1 MAANRTIVEIH
12 ILQTMPPSNLNRDD
26 TGSPKKAVYGGV
38 TRARVSSQA
47 WKRPTRLKFR
57 ELVDPNQLGIR
68 TKRIVEVLN
77 KHIIDRMP
85 DTDPQLSA
93 EVSKSILLVA
103 LKGKKSK
110 KKDSEILVK
119 PRTSKD
125 SGQNDDLEQSTY
137 LLFLGSHQYDE
148 LAEIAVNA
156 IASGDPTA
164 FIKSSDVKKHIK
176 AIAQNDRAI
185 DVALFGRMVADDTD
199 LNVDAAAQVAHA
211 ISVQRVDFD
220 SDYFT
225 AVDDVKQDS
234 DEEGDAG
241 AAMIGDVEFNSATF
255 YRYANVDVDRLLD
268 TLGDAS
274 ATTQAVTAFVD
285 AFATTVPNGKIN
297 TFAHNTLPDL
307 VVVNLRDTQAVNL
320 VGAFERP
327 IAGEIVANA
336 TKALVEREQEIDAS
350 YGTTPVHTWVIRV
363 GKDTE
368 AADQLAARQPLRDV
382 LTELGDAIASRL
394 VQE

>member
-1 MAANRTIVEIH
+1 MTANRTIVEIH

-68 TKRIVEVLN
+68 TKRVVEVLT
-77 KHIIDRMP
+77 DRILRL
-85 DTDPQLSA
+85 DPAADPETAQKAAQSVLQDA
-93 EVSKSILLVA
+93 GGIKLA
-103 LKGKKSK
+103 
-110 KKDSEILVK
+110 K
-119 PRTSKD
+119 PRSVKKT
-125 SGQNDDLEQSTY
+125 DDADGNVNEPDQSSY

-148 LAEIAVNA
+148 LAAIGKEA
-156 IASGDPTA
+156 IAAGG
-164 FIKSSDVKKHIK
+164 IKDFLKNKDVKKRVKGIL
-176 AIAQNDRAI
+176 QNDRAI

-268 TLGDAS
+268 TLGDAN

-350 YGTTPVHTWVIRV
+350 YGTTPVRTWVVRV
-363 GKDTE
+363 GKGTE
-368 AADQLAARQPLRDV
+368 AADQLAARQPLHDV
-382 LTELGDAIASRL
+382 LTELGDAVAARL
-394 VQE
+394 VRE

>member
-1 MAANRTIVEIH
+1 MTANRTIVEIH

-68 TKRIVEVLN
+68 TKRVVEVLT
-77 KHIIDRMP
+77 DRILRL
-85 DTDPQLSA
+85 DPAADPETAQKAAQSVLQDA
-93 EVSKSILLVA
+93 GGIKLA
-103 LKGKKSK
+103 
-110 KKDSEILVK
+110 K
-119 PRTSKD
+119 PRSAKKT
-125 SGQNDDLEQSTY
+125 DDADGNVNEPDQSSY

-148 LAEIAVNA
+148 LAAIGKEA
-156 IASGDPTA
+156 IAAGG
-164 FIKSSDVKKHIK
+164 IKDFLKNKDVKKRVKGIL
-176 AIAQNDRAI
+176 QNDRAI

-268 TLGDAS
+268 TLGDAN
-274 ATTQAVTAFVD
+274 ATVQAVIAFID
-285 AFATTVPNGKIN
+285 AFSTTVPNGKIN

-327 IAGEIVANA
+327 IAGDIVTNA

-350 YGTTPVHTWVIRV
+350 YGTTPVHTWVVRV
-363 GKDTE
+363 GKDTK

-382 LTELGDAIASRL
+382 LTELGDAVAARL
-394 VQE
+394 VRE

>member
-1 MAANRTIVEIH
+1 MTANRTIVEIH
-12 ILQTMPPSNLNRDD
+12 ILQTMPPSHLNRDD

-68 TKRIVEVLN
+68 TKRVVEVLT
-77 KHIIDRMP
+77 DRILRL
-85 DTDPQLSA
+85 DPAADPETAQKAAQSVLQDA
-93 EVSKSILLVA
+93 GGIKLA
-103 LKGKKSK
+103 
-110 KKDSEILVK
+110 K
-119 PRTSKD
+119 PRSAKKT
-125 SGQNDDLEQSTY
+125 DDADGNVNEPDQSSY

-148 LAEIAVNA
+148 LAAIGKEA
-156 IASGDPTA
+156 IAAGG
-164 FIKSSDVKKHIK
+164 IKDFLKNKDVKKRVKGIL
-176 AIAQNDRAI
+176 QNDRAI

-268 TLGDAS
+268 TLGDAN

-350 YGTTPVHTWVIRV
+350 YGTTPVRTWVVRV
-363 GKDTE
+363 GKGTE
-368 AADQLAARQPLRDV
+368 AADQLAARQPLHDV
-382 LTELGDAIASRL
+382 LTELGDAVAARL
-394 VQE
+394 VRE

>member
-1 MAANRTIVEIH
+1 MTANRTIVEIH

-68 TKRIVEVLN
+68 TKRVVEVLT
-77 KHIIDRMP
+77 DRILRL
-85 DTDPQLSA
+85 DPAADPETAQKAAQSVLQDA
-93 EVSKSILLVA
+93 GGIKLA
-103 LKGKKSK
+103 
-110 KKDSEILVK
+110 K
-119 PRTSKD
+119 PRSAKKT
-125 SGQNDDLEQSTY
+125 DDADGNVNEPDQSSY

-148 LAEIAVNA
+148 LAAIGKEA
-156 IASGDPTA
+156 IAAGG
-164 FIKSSDVKKHIK
+164 IKDFLKNKDVKKRVKGIL
-176 AIAQNDRAI
+176 QNDRAI

-241 AAMIGDVEFNSATF
+241 TAMIGDVEFNSATF

-268 TLGDAS
+268 TLGDAN

-350 YGTTPVHTWVIRV
+350 YGTTPVRTWVVRV
-363 GKDTE
+363 GKGTE
-368 AADQLAARQPLRDV
+368 AADQLAARQPLHDV
-382 LTELGDAIASRL
+382 LTELGDAVAARL
-394 VQE
+394 VRE

>member
-1 MAANRTIVEIH
+1 MTANRTIVEIH

-68 TKRIVEVLN
+68 TKRVVEVLTDR
-77 KHIIDRMP
+77 ILRLDPAIDP
-85 DTDPQLSA
+85 ETAQKAAQSVLQDAGGIKLA
-93 EVSKSILLVA
+93 
-103 LKGKKSK
+103 
-110 KKDSEILVK
+110 K
-119 PRTSKD
+119 PRSAKKT
-125 SGQNDDLEQSTY
+125 DDADGNVNEPDQSSY

-148 LAEIAVNA
+148 LAAIGKEA
-156 IASGDPTA
+156 IAAGG
-164 FIKSSDVKKHIK
+164 IKDFLKNKDVKKRVKGIL
-176 AIAQNDRAI
+176 QNDRAI

-268 TLGDAS
+268 TLGDAN

-285 AFATTVPNGKIN
+285 AFSTTVPNGKIN

-327 IAGEIVANA
+327 IAGDIVVNA

-350 YGTTPVHTWVIRV
+350 YGTTPVRTWVVRV

-368 AADQLAARQPLRDV
+368 AADQLAARQSLRDV
-382 LTELGDAIASRL
+382 LTELGDAVATRL
-394 VQE
+394 VRE

>member
-68 TKRIVEVLN
+68 TKRVVEVLA
-77 KHIIDRMP
+77 DRILRL
-85 DTDPQLSA
+85 DPAADPETAQKAAQSVLQDA
-93 EVSKSILLVA
+93 GGIKLA
-103 LKGKKSK
+103 
-110 KKDSEILVK
+110 K
-119 PRTSKD
+119 PRSAKKT
-125 SGQNDDLEQSTY
+125 DDADGNVNEPDQSSY

-148 LAEIAVNA
+148 LAAIGKEA
-156 IASGDPTA
+156 IAAGG
-164 FIKSSDVKKHIK
+164 IKDFLKNKDVKKRVKGIL
-176 AIAQNDRAI
+176 QNDRAI

-268 TLGDAS
+268 TLGDAN

-350 YGTTPVHTWVIRV
+350 YGTTPVRTWVVRV
-363 GKDTE
+363 GKGTE
-368 AADQLAARQPLRDV
+368 AADQLAARQPLHDV
-382 LTELGDAIASRL
+382 LTELGDAVAARL
-394 VQE
+394 VRE

>member
-1 MAANRTIVEIH
+1 MTANRTIVEIH

-68 TKRIVEVLN
+68 TKRVVEVLT
-77 KHIIDRMP
+77 DRILRL
-85 DTDPQLSA
+85 DPAADPETAQKAAQSVLQDA
-93 EVSKSILLVA
+93 GGIKLA
-103 LKGKKSK
+103 
-110 KKDSEILVK
+110 K
-119 PRTSKD
+119 PRSAKKT
-125 SGQNDDLEQSTY
+125 DDADGNVNEPDQSSY

-148 LAEIAVNA
+148 LAA
-156 IASGDPTA
+156 IGKEALAAGG
-164 FIKSSDVKKHIK
+164 IKDFLKNKDVKKRVKGIL
-176 AIAQNDRAI
+176 QNDRAI

-268 TLGDAS
+268 TLGDAN

-285 AFATTVPNGKIN
+285 AFSTTVPNGKIN

-327 IAGEIVANA
+327 IAGDIVANA

-350 YGTTPVHTWVIRV
+350 YGTTPVRTWVVRV
-363 GKDTE
+363 GKSTE
-368 AADQLAARQPLRDV
+368 AADKLAARQPLRDM
-382 LTELGDAIASRL
+382 LTELGDAVAARL
-394 VQE
+394 VRE

>member
-1 MAANRTIVEIH
+1 MTANRTIVEIH

-68 TKRIVEVLN
+68 TKRVVEVLT
-77 KHIIDRMP
+77 DRILRL
-85 DTDPQLSA
+85 DPAADPETAQKAAQSVLQDA
-93 EVSKSILLVA
+93 GGIKLA
-103 LKGKKSK
+103 
-110 KKDSEILVK
+110 K
-119 PRTSKD
+119 PRSAKKT
-125 SGQNDDLEQSTY
+125 DDADGNVNEPDQSSY

-148 LAEIAVNA
+148 LAAIGKEA
-156 IASGDPTA
+156 IAAGG
-164 FIKSSDVKKHIK
+164 IKDFLKNKDVKKRVKGIL
-176 AIAQNDRAI
+176 QNDRAI

-268 TLGDAS
+268 TLGDAD
-274 ATTQAVTAFVD
+274 ATVQAVTAFVD
-285 AFATTVPNGKIN
+285 AFSTTVPNGKIN

-327 IAGEIVANA
+327 IAGDIVTNA

-350 YGTTPVHTWVIRV
+350 YGTTPVRTWVVRV

-382 LTELGDAIASRL
+382 LTELGDAVAARL
-394 VQE
+394 VRE

>member
-1 MAANRTIVEIH
+1 MTANRTIVEIH

-68 TKRIVEVLN
+68 TKRVVEVLT
-77 KHIIDRMP
+77 DRILRL
-85 DTDPQLSA
+85 DPAADPETAQKAAQSVLQDA
-93 EVSKSILLVA
+93 GGIKLA
-103 LKGKKSK
+103 
-110 KKDSEILVK
+110 K
-119 PRTSKD
+119 PRSAKKT
-125 SGQNDDLEQSTY
+125 DDADGNVNEPDQSSY

-148 LAEIAVNA
+148 LAAIGKEA
-156 IASGDPTA
+156 IAAGG
-164 FIKSSDVKKHIK
+164 IKDFLKNKDVKKRVKGIL
-176 AIAQNDRAI
+176 QNDRAI

-211 ISVQRVDFD
+211 ISVQRVDLD

-268 TLGDAS
+268 TLGDAN

-350 YGTTPVHTWVIRV
+350 YGTTPVRTWVVRV
-363 GKDTE
+363 GKGTE
-368 AADQLAARQPLRDV
+368 AADQLAARQPLHDV
-382 LTELGDAIASRL
+382 LTELGDAVAARL
-394 VQE
+394 VRE

>member
-1 MAANRTIVEIH
+1 MTANRTIVEIH

-57 ELVDPNQLGIR
+57 ELVDPDHLGIR
-68 TKRIVEVLN
+68 TKRVVEVLT
-77 KHIIDRMP
+77 DRILRL
-85 DTDPQLSA
+85 DPAADPETAQKAAQSVLQDA
-93 EVSKSILLVA
+93 GGIKLA
-103 LKGKKSK
+103 
-110 KKDSEILVK
+110 K
-119 PRTSKD
+119 PRSAKKT
-125 SGQNDDLEQSTY
+125 DDADGNVNEPDQSSY

-148 LAEIAVNA
+148 LAAIGKEA
-156 IASGDPTA
+156 IAAGG
-164 FIKSSDVKKHIK
+164 IKDFLKNKDVKKRVKGIL
-176 AIAQNDRAI
+176 QNDRAI

-268 TLGDAS
+268 TLGDAN

-350 YGTTPVHTWVIRV
+350 YGTTPVRTWVVRV
-363 GKDTE
+363 GKGTE

-382 LTELGDAIASRL
+382 LTELGDAVAARL
-394 VQE
+394 VRE

>member
-1 MAANRTIVEIH
+1 MTATRTIVEIH

-68 TKRIVEVLN
+68 TKRVVEVLT
-77 KHIIDRMP
+77 DRILRL
-85 DTDPQLSA
+85 DPAADPETAQKAAQSVLQDA
-93 EVSKSILLVA
+93 GGIKLA
-103 LKGKKSK
+103 
-110 KKDSEILVK
+110 K
-119 PRTSKD
+119 PRSAKKT
-125 SGQNDDLEQSTY
+125 DDAGGNVNEPDQSSY

-148 LAEIAVNA
+148 LAAIGKEA
-156 IASGDPTA
+156 IAAGG
-164 FIKSSDVKKHIK
+164 IKDFLKNKDVKKRVKGILR
-176 AIAQNDRAI
+176 NDRAI

-268 TLGDAS
+268 TLGDAN

-285 AFATTVPNGKIN
+285 AFSTTVPNGKIN

-307 VVVNLRDTQAVNL
+307 VVVNLRDTQAVNM

-350 YGTTPVHTWVIRV
+350 YDTTPVRTWVVRV
-363 GKDTE
+363 GKGTE
-368 AADQLAARQPLRDV
+368 VADQLAARQPLRDV
-382 LTELGDAIASRL
+382 LTELGDAVAARL
-394 VQE
+394 VRE